1 MKKDVKFDEESV
13 MRQLKGNLTSQ
24 NEDIVKSSQTIL
36 EGKHIEIETKLSKM
50 HNTIINLVQKVA
62 DIEVVKSDV
71 KTENCFSC

>member
-1 MKKDVKFDEESV
+1 MKFDEESV

-24 NEDIVKSSQTIL
+24 NEDIDNIKSSQTIL

-50 HNTIINLVQKVA
+50 HDTIINLVQKVA